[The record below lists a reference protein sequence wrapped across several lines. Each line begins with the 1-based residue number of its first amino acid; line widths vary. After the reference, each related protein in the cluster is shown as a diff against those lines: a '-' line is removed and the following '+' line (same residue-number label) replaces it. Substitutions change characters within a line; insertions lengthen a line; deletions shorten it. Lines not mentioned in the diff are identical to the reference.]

1 MVTARG
7 ERIGLGDRF
16 ATRRNDPD
24 LGVGNRQT
32 WTVTGIDVG
41 DSGLILRGH
50 GRDWVVA
57 ADYATRFVE
66 LAYATTV
73 HGAQGETVDRAH
85 VAIGDTTGAA
95 AAYVAMTRGRNGNT
109 AHLVAESVEEAR
121 RQWAGVFARDR
132 ADLGPAHAERQAIEA
147 VDRYGS
153 QKRRRPVE
161 EPRRPIQAS
170 GGGIGI

>member
-1 MVTARG
+1 MTARG
-7 ERIGLGDRF
+7 ERIGLGDRV

-24 LGVGNRQT
+24 VGVANRQT
-32 WTVTGIDVG
+32 WVVAGTCEDG
-41 DSGLILRGH
+41 SLILHGH
-50 GRDWVVA
+50 GRDREVP

-85 VAIGDTTGAA
+85 VAIGDSTGAA
-95 AAYVAMTRGRNGNT
+95 SAYVAMTRGRHDNT
-109 AHLVAESVEEAR
+109 AHVVAESVEEAR
-121 RQWAGVFARDR
+121 KRWVEVFARDR

-147 VDRYGS
+147 VDRYGI
-153 QKRRRPVE
+153 QKRGRTVE
-161 EPRRPIQAS
+161 EPRRPIPAS